1 MTKSEF
7 FVKLNAIIAKYPMIA
22 KSNPMSLN
30 ELVYVL
36 RMEDEDWSISDNEG
50 GCIPSVKE
58 SFIPTRLLAKK
69 IKSVEW
75 DEEVNEMSDT
85 NVIFVDYK

>member
-1 MTKSEF
+1 MTRNEF
-7 FVKLNAIIAKYPMIA
+7 FTKLNTIIKKHPMIA

-36 RMEDEDWSISDNEG
+36 RMEDEDWSISDNVG

-58 SFIPTRLLAKK
+58 SFVPTKWLAKK
-69 IKSVEW
+69 IKSVDW
-75 DEEVNEMSDT
+75 DEEVNEISDT
-85 NVIFVDYK
+85 NVIFVTYK

>member
-1 MTKSEF
+1 MTRADF
-7 FVKLNAIIAKYPMIA
+7 FANLNAIIQKHPMIA

-30 ELVYVL
+30 ELVYIL
-36 RMEDEDWSISDNEG
+36 RMEDEDWCISDNVG

-58 SFIPTRLLAKK
+58 TFVPTKWLAKK
-69 IKSVEW
+69 IKSIDW

-85 NVIFVDYK
+85 NVIFVEYK

>member
-1 MTKSEF
+1 MTKNKF
-7 FVKLNAIIAKYPMIA
+7 FIKLNGIIKKYPMIA
-22 KSNPMSLN
+22 KSNPISLN

-36 RMEDEDWSISDNEG
+36 RMEDEDWSISDNLG

-58 SFIPTRLLAKK
+58 TFVPTRLLAKK
-69 IKSVEW
+69 IKSIDW

-85 NVIFVDYK
+85 NVIFVNYK

>member
-1 MTKSEF
+1 MTKNEF
-7 FVKLNAIIAKYPMIA
+7 FIKLNRIIKKHPMIA

-36 RMEDEDWSISDNEG
+36 RMENEDYCISDNEG

-58 SFIPTRLLAKK
+58 TFIPTRLLAKK

-75 DEEVNEMSDT
+75 DEEANEMSDT
-85 NVIFVDYK
+85 NVIFINYK

>member
-1 MTKSEF
+1 MTKNEF
-7 FVKLNAIIAKYPMIA
+7 FTKLNAIIKKHPMIA

-36 RMEDEDWSISDNEG
+36 RMEDEDWCISDNVG

-58 SFIPTRLLAKK
+58 SFVPTKWLAKK
-69 IKSVEW
+69 IKSIDW
-75 DEEVNEMSDT
+75 DEEVNEISDT
-85 NVIFVDYK
+85 NVIFVTYK

>member
-7 FVKLNAIIAKYPMIA
+7 FVKLNAIIAKHPM
-22 KSNPMSLN
+22 SNPMSLN

-58 SFIPTRLLAKK
+58 SFIPTRFLAKK

-85 NVIFVDYK
+85 NVIFVNYK

>member
-1 MTKSEF
+1 MTKNEF
-7 FVKLNAIIAKYPMIA
+7 FIKLNEILKKHPMIA

-30 ELVYVL
+30 ELVYIL
-36 RMEDEDWSISDNEG
+36 RMEEEDWSISDNEG

-58 SFIPTRLLAKK
+58 TFIPTRLLAKK

-75 DEEVNEMSDT
+75 DEEANEMSDT
-85 NVIFVDYK
+85 NVIFVNYK

>member
-1 MTKSEF
+1 MTKNEF
-7 FVKLNAIIAKYPMIA
+7 FIKLNGILKKHPMIA
-22 KSNPMSLN
+22 KSNPISLN

-36 RMEDEDWSISDNEG
+36 RMEDEDWSISDKLG

-58 SFIPTRLLAKK
+58 TFVPTRLLAKK

-85 NVIFVDYK
+85 NVIYVNYK